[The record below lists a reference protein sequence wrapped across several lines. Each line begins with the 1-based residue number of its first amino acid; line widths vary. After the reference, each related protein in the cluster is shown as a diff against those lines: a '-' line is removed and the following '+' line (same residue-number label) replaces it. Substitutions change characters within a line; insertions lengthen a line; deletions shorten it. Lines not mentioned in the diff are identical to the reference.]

1 MSAVL
6 TEGEDEAL
14 QGYKCLQGFLSNRY
28 EKVIS
33 ILLLSSDPFCIG
45 NAFLSHTQLL
55 T

>member
-6 TEGEDEAL
+6 IEGEDESL
-14 QGYKCLQGFLSNRY
+14 QGYQCLQGFLSNRY

-33 ILLLSSDPFCIG
+33 ILLLSSDPFCIC
-45 NAFLSHTQLL
+45 NAFHMHTRLP